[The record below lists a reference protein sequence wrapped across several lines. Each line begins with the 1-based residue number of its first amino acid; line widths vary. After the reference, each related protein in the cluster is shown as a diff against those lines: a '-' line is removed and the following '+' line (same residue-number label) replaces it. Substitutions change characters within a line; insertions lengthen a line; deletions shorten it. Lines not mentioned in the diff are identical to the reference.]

1 MGGDR
6 CLLIRDG
13 TVSGAFGSR
22 LHGTPLEERI
32 PAPKQCSPMVKRDKL
47 FREINQNNQY
57 MAGTSAE
64 QVYTLK

>member
-22 LHGTPLEERI
+22 LHETPLEERI

-47 FREINQNNQY
+47 FGEINQY